1 MHVLYIK
8 VHNRASFIIQCRLH
22 KPNMLKEVDLV
33 LVERMSSLWK
43 QLSIKLLSFVK
54 TNCMTLYGLKTG
66 HKCRSLVN

>member
-1 MHVLYIK
+1 
-8 VHNRASFIIQCRLH
+8 
-22 KPNMLKEVDLV
+22 MLKEVDLV